1 MCVLSHEVRPDEVY
15 KSTERQATLP
25 GGGEVGDV
33 HASITPSLLLTPG
46 EEAAWPDVRLWKK
59 RGQPISQ
66 PITDILTK

>member
-33 HASITPSLLLTPG
+33 HASITQSLLLTPG
-46 EEAAWPDVRLWKK
+46 EEAAGPDVRLCGR
-59 RGQPISQ
+59 RGVNQSSNHAI
-66 PITDILTK
+66 ITN